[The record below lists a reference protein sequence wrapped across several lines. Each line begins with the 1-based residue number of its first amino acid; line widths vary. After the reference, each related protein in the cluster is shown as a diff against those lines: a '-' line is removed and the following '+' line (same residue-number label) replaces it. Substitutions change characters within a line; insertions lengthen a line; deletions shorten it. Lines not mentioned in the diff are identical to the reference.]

1 MLPLLLPGTMILVVM
16 LIMCCCV
23 CSSSITT
30 TTIILFL
37 FFYYC
42 IIIVLIMILFI
53 SLRINY
59 EEDDSITAAAS
70 PTWNMGK
77 EHYGTNNSL
86 ICNKNCI

>member
-1 MLPLLLPGTMILVVM
+1 MILVVM

-42 IIIVLIMILFI
+42 IIVLIMILFI

>member
-1 MLPLLLPGTMILVVM
+1 MILVVM

-37 FFYYC
+37 FFYFIVLLYYC
-42 IIIVLIMILFI
+42 INNDSIFI
-53 SLRINY
+53 SLRISY